1 MVYVGICDDLIEHR
15 RILKTVCERY
25 FSERKL
31 KYKIIL
37 FGSGEEMLRYSGEQ
51 LMLLFLDI
59 EMKGITGIDVMH
71 RLLHSDKIWRILF
84 VSSHDELMIQ
94 TFGLKTLGYCSKPVK
109 YEDICRWLDV
119 AIEESNCNK
128 IVRFEEGT
136 LINVDE
142 IIYIES
148 DGHYIR
154 VHTINEN
161 PLFVMDIFEASELLN
176 NTNVARIHK
185 SYMVNLA
192 YIDHITARY
201 VKLQESHSQ
210 LPVGRSYKDD
220 IMQRYQTYIYE
231 VAKRRSRL

>member
-15 RILKTVCERY
+15 QMLKNVCERY
-25 FSERKL
+25 FSERRL
-31 KYKIIL
+31 KYKIVL
-37 FGSGEEMLRYSGEQ
+37 FRSGEEMLRYSGER
-51 LMLLFLDI
+51 LMLLLLDI

-94 TFGLKTLGYCSKPVK
+94 TFGLKTLGFCSKPIR
-109 YEDICRWLDV
+109 YEDISRWLDV
-119 AIEESNCNK
+119 AIEESDCNK
-128 IVRFEEGT
+128 IIRFEDNT

-154 VHTINEN
+154 VHTVNEN
-161 PLFVMDIFEASELLN
+161 PLFVMDIFEASELLV
-176 NTNVARIHK
+176 NTSVARIHK

-192 YIDHITARY
+192 YIDQLTARY
-201 VKLQESHSQ
+201 VKLQENYSL
-210 LPVGRSYKDD
+210 LPIGRSYKDD
-220 IMQRYQTYIYE
+220 IKQRYQTYIYE
-231 VAKRRSRL
+231 IAKRRSKL